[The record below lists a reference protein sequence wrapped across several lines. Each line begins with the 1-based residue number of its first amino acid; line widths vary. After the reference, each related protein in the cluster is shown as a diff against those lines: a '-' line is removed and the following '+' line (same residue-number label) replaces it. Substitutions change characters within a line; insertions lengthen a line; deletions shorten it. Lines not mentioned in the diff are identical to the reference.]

1 VWEGENWV
9 LYVKRP
15 GHHPAVLIFLYAAYP
30 VNTYNAIQVL
40 HLKTVY
46 QLSTTDKNLKLKNI
60 RRLDFILTG
69 FPGVSIKKG
78 LEFY

>member
-30 VNTYNAIQVL
+30 VNTYIAIQVM

-46 QLSTTDKNLKLKNI
+46 QKPLKFKNL

-69 FPGVSIKKG
+69 FLGVSIKKG